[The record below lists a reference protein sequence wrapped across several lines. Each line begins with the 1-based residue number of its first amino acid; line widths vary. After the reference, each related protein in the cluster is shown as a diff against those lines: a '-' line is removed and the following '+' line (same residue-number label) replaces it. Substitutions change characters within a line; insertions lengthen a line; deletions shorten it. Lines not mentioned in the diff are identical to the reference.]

1 MTVAEP
7 VVRHAWRLDEEDD
20 IGILWFD
27 LPDEKLNKFT
37 PESVEELDRILGEIA
52 ARSSITRVLIASG
65 KESGFI
71 AGADI
76 SRFQDVPNASEAA
89 EFVRYGQSVFT
100 KLSRLPQMTF
110 AVIHGV
116 CMGGGTEMALN
127 CDYRLI
133 TDWEKSMIALPEVK
147 LGIIP
152 AWTGTTRLPR
162 IVGLPAALDMIL
174 TGKNIRAKKAKG
186 IGLVDD
192 VIPASIRMD
201 AARTFARRQSSKKEA
216 DKSRIYVE
224 GNPLSRKV
232 IFDKARSG
240 VMKQTL
246 GNYPAPLRAIEV
258 MKKGFEDDYEAGL
271 EAEARA
277 ASELIT
283 GDVAPHLV
291 RLFFMMEAAKR
302 HEGPDPAKVDSVGV
316 LGAGLMGGGI
326 AQTLVE
332 KANLPVRV
340 RDISWDALAGGMRAA
355 SKIWKKK
362 VEKRRL
368 SRREMQASLAKIT
381 MTTDWTGFRSV
392 DVVIE
397 AVVEKLEIKQS
408 VLREVESVGKP
419 GVIFATNTSTI
430 PITRIA
436 EAASHPEN
444 VIGMHFF
451 SPVDKMPLV
460 EVIVGEKTSPETVS
474 TIHQLG
480 KRMGKTVVICKDGP
494 GFIVNR
500 ILAPYINEAGF
511 LLIEE
516 NSIGSID
523 GAMTDFG
530 MPLGPLALLDEVGID
545 IAAKSGQIMMEAFG
559 DRMEASPLV
568 ETLVADERYGK
579 KNGRGIYVWD
589 NGKRDEPDEDVY
601 RLLEVDDPVAGDR
614 KAMSERM
621 ILAMINEATRILDEG
636 IAASAAD
643 VDLAMIMGTGFPPFR
658 GGLLRYGDTLGS
670 NRVLARLEALA
681 KEHGKRFEPS
691 QAIRRVAEKGGTFYQ
706 EWSERRVKSEE

>member
-1 MTVAEP
+1 MTVADP
-7 VVRHAWRLDEEDD
+7 VVRHAWRLEEDGD
-20 IGILWFD
+20 TAVLWFD
-27 LPDEKLNKFT
+27 LPKEKVNKFT
-37 PESVEELDRILGEIA
+37 PESIEALDGILDELA
-52 ARSSITRVLIASG
+52 ARRDLKRLLIASG
-65 KESGFI
+65 KDNGFI

-76 SRFQDVPNASEAA
+76 SRFQNVPGVSEAM

-100 KLSRLPQMTF
+100 KLSNLPQISV
-110 AVIHGV
+110 AVIHGA
-116 CMGGGTEMALN
+116 CMGGGTELSLN

-133 TDWEKSMIALPEVK
+133 TDWEKSIIALPEVK

-174 TGKNIRAKKAKG
+174 TGRNIRAKKAKG

-192 VIPASIRMD
+192 VIPASIRME
-201 AARTFARRQSSKKEA
+201 AARIFASRLSSKRKP
-216 DKSRIYVE
+216 DGSRIYVE
-224 GNPLSRKV
+224 GNPLARRV

-240 VMKQTL
+240 VMKETH

-258 MKKGFEDDYEAGL
+258 MKEGFEKDYQAGL
-271 EAEARA
+271 DAEARA
-277 ASELIT
+277 AAELIT
-283 GDVAPHLV
+283 GEVAPQLV
-291 RLFFMMEAAKR
+291 RLFFMMESAKR
-302 HEGPDPAKVDSVGV
+302 HDGPEPATVESVGV

-326 AQTLVE
+326 AQTLVD
-332 KANLPVRV
+332 KADLPVRV

-355 SKIWKKK
+355 AKIWRKK
-362 VEKRRL
+362 VDRRRM
-368 SRREMQASLAKIT
+368 SRMEMETKMSRIT
-381 MTTDWTGFRSV
+381 TTTDWSGFGAV

-436 EAASHPEN
+436 EAAEHPEN

-460 EVIVGEKTSPETVS
+460 EVIIGEKTSEKTVS
-474 TIHQLG
+474 TIHELG
-480 KRMGKTVVICKDGP
+480 KRMGKTVVVCKDGP

-516 NSIGSID
+516 NSIESID

-545 IAAKSGQIMMEAFG
+545 IAGKSAQIMMEAFG

-568 ETLVADERYGK
+568 DKLVADERFGK
-579 KNGRGIYVWD
+579 KNGRGIYEWE
-589 NGKRDEPDEDVY
+589 NGKREDPDEDVY
-601 RLLEVDDPVAGDR
+601 QLLGVDDPTSGDR
-614 KAMSERM
+614 KEMAERM
-621 ILAMINEATRILDEG
+621 VLAMINEATRILDEG
-636 IAASAAD
+636 IASSAAD

-658 GGLLRYGDTLGS
+658 GGLMKYADTLGS

-681 KEHGKRFEPS
+681 KEHGHRFEPS
-691 QAIRRVAEKGGTFYQ
+691 DGVRRVAGKSGSFLE
-706 EWSERRVKSEE
+706 EWS

>member
-37 PESVEELDRILGEIA
+37 PESIEELDRIVGEIA

-110 AVIHGV
+110 AVIHGAS
-116 CMGGGTEMALN
+116 MGGGTEMALN

-152 AWTGTTRLPR
+152 AWTGTTRLPK

-174 TGKNIRAKKAKG
+174 TGRNIRAKKAKG

-192 VIPASIRMD
+192 VIPASVRMD
-201 AARTFARRQSSKKEA
+201 AARTFARRQSSKKAA

-224 GNPLSRKV
+224 GNPLTRKV

-240 VMKQTL
+240 VMKKTH

-271 EAEARA
+271 EAEALA

-291 RLFFMMEAAKR
+291 RLFFMMEGAKR
-302 HEGPDPAKVDSVGV
+302 HEGPEPAKVESVGV

-332 KANLPVRV
+332 KADLPVRV

-460 EVIVGEKTSPETVS
+460 EVIVGEKTSAETVS

-568 ETLVADERYGK
+568 ETLVGDERYGK

-589 NGKRDEPDEDVY
+589 DGKRDEPDEDVY
-601 RLLEVDDPVAGDR
+601 RLLDVDDPVAGDR

-691 QAIRRVAEKGGTFYQ
+691 AAIRRVAEKGGTFYQ